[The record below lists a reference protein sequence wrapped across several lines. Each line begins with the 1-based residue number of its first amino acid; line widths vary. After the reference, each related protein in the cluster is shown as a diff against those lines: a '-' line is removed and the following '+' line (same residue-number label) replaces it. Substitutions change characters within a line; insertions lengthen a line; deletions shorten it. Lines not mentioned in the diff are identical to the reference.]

1 LSTVSPNLSSRTPL
15 SERLDLI
22 VSPIFAVILGLIGT
36 AVWLYSDIDSITED
50 ILALEKLQRQLGET
64 LVLGFSS
71 SILVILVAIPLGIVV
86 TRKGFPRLK
95 NFLVDTL
102 GLAQALPAYGLI
114 VIFFSFMGAGI
125 TTVIFALAT
134 FSLLPVLRNTIVGLE
149 QVDKSVIDAG
159 RGMGYTSRQ
168 ILMKIELPL
177 SVEVIIAGIRTAIV
191 INVGMS
197 ALAFLVGGGGLGET
211 INSGLKLDR
220 GPAILIGAV
229 MVAILALVFDFLS
242 AFGSEVSKAQGAIKK
257 RARFPQPAFLF
268 CCYSMSRLRLVAI
281 ARPANTAP

>member
-1 LSTVSPNLSSRTPL
+1 MSQVAPNLRNRTPL

-22 VSPIFAVILGLIGT
+22 ISPLFAVALAIIGGV
-36 AVWLYSDIDSITED
+36 VWLYSDLDDTTIS
-50 ILALEKLQRQLGET
+50 ILAPEKLQRQLVET
-64 LVLGFSS
+64 ITLGLASS
-71 SILVILVAIPLGIVV
+71 LLVIAIAIPLGILV

-125 TTVIFALAT
+125 TTVILALAT

-149 QVDKSVIDAG
+149 QVDKAVIDAG
-159 RGMGYTSRQ
+159 RGMGYTTRQ

-220 GPAILIGAV
+220 APAILIGAV
-229 MVAILALVFDFLS
+229 LVAILALLFDFLS
-242 AFGSEVSKAQGAIKK
+242 ALAQKYLKPKG
-257 RARFPQPAFLF
+257 L
-268 CCYSMSRLRLVAI
+268 
-281 ARPANTAP
+281 

>member
-1 LSTVSPNLSSRTPL
+1 MTAANPALRSRTAL
-15 SERLDLI
+15 SEKLDLI
-22 VSPIFAVILGLIGT
+22 VSPIFAVLLGLIGL
-36 AVWLYSDIDSITED
+36 AVWLYSDIDSTTRA
-50 ILALEKLQRQLGET
+50 ILAPEKLQRQLYET
-64 LVLGFSS
+64 LMLGFASS
-71 SILVILVAIPLGIVV
+71 ALVIAIAIPLGILV
-86 TRKGFPRLK
+86 TRKGLPRLK

-114 VIFFSFMGAGI
+114 VIFFSWLGAGI
-125 TTVIFALAT
+125 TTVILALAT

-149 QVDKSVIDAG
+149 RVDRSVIDAG

-168 ILMKIELPL
+168 ILLKIELPL

-197 ALAFLVGGGGLGET
+197 ALAFLIGGGGLGET

-229 MVAILALVFDFLS
+229 LVAMLALVFDFLS
-242 AFGSEVSKAQGAIKK
+242 ALAQKHLKPKG
-257 RARFPQPAFLF
+257 L
-268 CCYSMSRLRLVAI
+268 
-281 ARPANTAP
+281 

>member
-1 LSTVSPNLSSRTPL
+1 MTTVTPNLNNRSPL

-22 VSPIFAVILGLIGT
+22 VSPIFAVILALVGG
-36 AVWLYSDIDSITED
+36 AVWLYSDIDSTTAA
-50 ILALEKLQRQLGET
+50 ILAPDKLQRQLYET
-64 LVLGFSS
+64 ILLGFSS
-71 SILVILVAIPLGIVV
+71 SFLVVVIAIPLGVLV

-125 TTVIFALAT
+125 MTVIFALAT

-149 QVDKSVIDAG
+149 QVDRSVIDAG
-159 RGMGYTSRQ
+159 RGMGYTARQ
-168 ILMKIELPL
+168 ILLKIELPL

-220 GPAILIGAV
+220 APAILIGAV
-229 MVAILALVFDFLS
+229 LVAILALVFDFLS
-242 AFGSEVSKAQGAIKK
+242 ALAMKYLKPKG
-257 RARFPQPAFLF
+257 L
-268 CCYSMSRLRLVAI
+268 
-281 ARPANTAP
+281 

>member
-1 LSTVSPNLSSRTPL
+1 LSTVSPNISNRTPL

-22 VSPIFAVILGLIGT
+22 VSPIFAALLGVIGIS
-36 AVWLYSDIDSITED
+36 VWLYSDIDSITED
-50 ILALEKLQRQLGET
+50 ILAPEKLQRQLGET
-64 LVLGFSS
+64 LLLGFSS
-71 SILVILVAIPLGIVV
+71 SLLVILVAIPLGILV
-86 TRKGFPRLK
+86 TRKGLPRLK

-125 TTVIFALAT
+125 NTVILALAT

-149 QVDKSVIDAG
+149 QVDSSVIDAG

-168 ILMKIELPL
+168 ILFKIELPL

-242 AFGSEVSKAQGAIKK
+242 ALAQKYLKPKG
-257 RARFPQPAFLF
+257 L
-268 CCYSMSRLRLVAI
+268 
-281 ARPANTAP
+281 

>member
-1 LSTVSPNLSSRTPL
+1 MSVVAPNGRARTPL

-22 VSPIFAVILGLIGT
+22 VSPTFAIILAVIGV
-36 AVWLYSDIDSITED
+36 AVWQYSDIDDTTRA
-50 ILALEKLQRQLGET
+50 ILAPEKIQRQLFET
-64 LVLGFSS
+64 ILLGFSS
-71 SILVILVAIPLGIVV
+71 SLLVIIIAIPLGILV

-125 TTVIFALAT
+125 NTVILALAT

-159 RGMGYTSRQ
+159 RGMGYTTRQ
-168 ILMKIELPL
+168 ILLHIELPL

-242 AFGSEVSKAQGAIKK
+242 ALAQKYLKPKG
-257 RARFPQPAFLF
+257 L
-268 CCYSMSRLRLVAI
+268 
-281 ARPANTAP
+281 

>member
-1 LSTVSPNLSSRTPL
+1 M
-15 SERLDLI
+15 
-22 VSPIFAVILGLIGT
+22 SPIFAIALAIIGGV
-36 AVWLYSDIDSITED
+36 VWLYSDLDDTTIS
-50 ILALEKLQRQLGET
+50 ILAPEKLQRQLVET
-64 LVLGFSS
+64 ITLGLASS
-71 SILVILVAIPLGIVV
+71 LLVIAIAIPLGILV

-125 TTVIFALAT
+125 TTVILALAT

-159 RGMGYTSRQ
+159 RGMGYTTRQ

-229 MVAILALVFDFLS
+229 LVAILALLFDFVS
-242 AFGSEVSKAQGAIKK
+242 ALAQKYLKPKG
-257 RARFPQPAFLF
+257 L
-268 CCYSMSRLRLVAI
+268 
-281 ARPANTAP
+281 

>member
-1 LSTVSPNLSSRTPL
+1 MSNSSSQSKTSSSL

-22 VSPIFAVILGLIGT
+22 VSPIFALLLALIGG
-36 AVWLYSDIDSITED
+36 AVWWYSDLDSTTLA
-50 ILALEKLQRQLGET
+50 ILAPEKIQRQLLET
-64 LVLGFSS
+64 LILGFSS
-71 SILVILVAIPLGIVV
+71 SILVVMVAIPIGILV
-86 TRKGFPRLK
+86 TRKGLPRLK
-95 NFLVDTL
+95 SFLVNTL

-114 VIFFSFMGAGI
+114 VIFFSFFGAGI
-125 TTVIFALAT
+125 GTVILALAT

-159 RGMGYTSRQ
+159 RGMGFTPSQ
-168 ILMKIELPL
+168 VLLKIELPL

-220 GPAILIGAV
+220 APAILIGAV
-229 MVAILALVFDFLS
+229 LVAILALIFDFLS
-242 AFGSEVSKAQGAIKK
+242 ALAQKNLKPKG
-257 RARFPQPAFLF
+257 L
-268 CCYSMSRLRLVAI
+268 
-281 ARPANTAP
+281 

>member
-1 LSTVSPNLSSRTPL
+1 MTTVTPNLNNRSSL

-22 VSPIFAVILGLIGT
+22 VSPIFAVILAVVGG
-36 AVWLYSDIDSITED
+36 AVWLYSDIDSTTAA
-50 ILALEKLQRQLGET
+50 ILSPDKLQRQLYET
-64 LVLGFSS
+64 ILLGFTSS
-71 SILVILVAIPLGIVV
+71 FLVVVIAIPLGILV
-86 TRKGFPRLK
+86 TRKGLPRLK

-149 QVDKSVIDAG
+149 QVDRAVIDAG
-159 RGMGYTSRQ
+159 RGMGYTARQ
-168 ILMKIELPL
+168 ILLKIELPL

-220 GPAILIGAV
+220 APAILIGAV
-229 MVAILALVFDFLS
+229 LVAILALVFDFLS
-242 AFGSEVSKAQGAIKK
+242 ALAMKYLKPKG
-257 RARFPQPAFLF
+257 L
-268 CCYSMSRLRLVAI
+268 
-281 ARPANTAP
+281 

>member
-1 LSTVSPNLSSRTPL
+1 MTTVTPNLNNRSPL

-22 VSPIFAVILGLIGT
+22 VSPIFAVILAVVGG
-36 AVWLYSDIDSITED
+36 AVWLYSDIDSTTAA
-50 ILALEKLQRQLGET
+50 ILAPDKLQRQLYET
-64 LVLGFSS
+64 ILLGFSS
-71 SILVILVAIPLGIVV
+71 SFLVVVIAIPLGVLV

-149 QVDKSVIDAG
+149 QVDRSVIDAG
-159 RGMGYTSRQ
+159 RGMGYTARQ
-168 ILMKIELPL
+168 ILLKIELPL

-220 GPAILIGAV
+220 APAILIGAV
-229 MVAILALVFDFLS
+229 LVAILALVFDFLS
-242 AFGSEVSKAQGAIKK
+242 ALAMKYLKPKG
-257 RARFPQPAFLF
+257 L
-268 CCYSMSRLRLVAI
+268 
-281 ARPANTAP
+281 

>member
-1 LSTVSPNLSSRTPL
+1 MTTVTPNLNNRSPL

-22 VSPIFAVILGLIGT
+22 VSPIFAVLLAVVGG
-36 AVWLYSDIDSITED
+36 AVWLYSDIDSTTAA
-50 ILALEKLQRQLGET
+50 ILAPDKLQRQLYET
-64 LVLGFSS
+64 IVLGFSS
-71 SILVILVAIPLGIVV
+71 SFLVVVIAIPLGILV

-114 VIFFSFMGAGI
+114 VIFFSWLGAGI

-159 RGMGYTSRQ
+159 RGMGYTARQ
-168 ILMKIELPL
+168 ILLKIELPL

-220 GPAILIGAV
+220 APAILIGAV
-229 MVAILALVFDFLS
+229 LVAILALVFDFLS
-242 AFGSEVSKAQGAIKK
+242 ALAMKYLKPKG
-257 RARFPQPAFLF
+257 L
-268 CCYSMSRLRLVAI
+268 
-281 ARPANTAP
+281 

>member
-1 LSTVSPNLSSRTPL
+1 LSQVAPNLRNRTPL

-22 VSPIFAVILGLIGT
+22 ISPIFAVALAIIGGV
-36 AVWLYSDIDSITED
+36 VWLYSDLDDTTIS
-50 ILALEKLQRQLGET
+50 ILAPEKLQRQLIET
-64 LVLGFSS
+64 ITLGFASS
-71 SILVILVAIPLGIVV
+71 FLVILIAIPLGILV
-86 TRKGFPRLK
+86 TRKGFPKLK

-125 TTVIFALAT
+125 TTVILALAT

-149 QVDKSVIDAG
+149 QVDRSVIDAG
-159 RGMGYTSRQ
+159 RGMGYTTRQ

-220 GPAILIGAV
+220 APAILIGAV
-229 MVAILALVFDFLS
+229 LVAILALLFDFLS
-242 AFGSEVSKAQGAIKK
+242 ALAQKYLKPKG
-257 RARFPQPAFLF
+257 L
-268 CCYSMSRLRLVAI
+268 
-281 ARPANTAP
+281 

>member
-1 LSTVSPNLSSRTPL
+1 MTTVSPQLRGRSTL

-22 VSPIFAVILGLIGT
+22 VSPIFALGLAIIGT
-36 AVWLYSDIDSITED
+36 AVWLYSDIDDTTAA
-50 ILALEKLQRQLGET
+50 ILSPEKLQRQLGET
-64 LVLGFSS
+64 ILLGFASS
-71 SILVILVAIPLGIVV
+71 FLVIIIAIPLGILV

-114 VIFFSFMGAGI
+114 VIFFSWMGAGI
-125 TTVIFALAT
+125 NTVILALAT

-149 QVDKSVIDAG
+149 QVDKNVIDAG
-159 RGMGYTSRQ
+159 RGMGYTTRQ
-168 ILMKIELPL
+168 ILLKIELPL

-229 MVAILALVFDFLS
+229 LVAILALVFDFLS
-242 AFGSEVSKAQGAIKK
+242 ALAQKYLKPKG
-257 RARFPQPAFLF
+257 L
-268 CCYSMSRLRLVAI
+268 
-281 ARPANTAP
+281 

>member
-1 LSTVSPNLSSRTPL
+1 MSTVSPNISNRTPL

-22 VSPIFAVILGLIGT
+22 VSPIFAALLGVIGI

-50 ILALEKLQRQLGET
+50 ILAPEKLQRQLGET
-64 LVLGFSS
+64 LLLGFSS
-71 SILVILVAIPLGIVV
+71 SLLVILVAIPLGILV
-86 TRKGFPRLK
+86 TRKGLPRLK

-125 TTVIFALAT
+125 NTVILALAT

-149 QVDKSVIDAG
+149 QVDSSVIDAG

-168 ILMKIELPL
+168 ILFKIELPL

-229 MVAILALVFDFLS
+229 MVAILALIFDFLS
-242 AFGSEVSKAQGAIKK
+242 ALAQKYLKPKG
-257 RARFPQPAFLF
+257 L
-268 CCYSMSRLRLVAI
+268 
-281 ARPANTAP
+281 